1 MMRLVT
7 LAMLAFLTAMPAV
20 QAQSRATETTPQS
33 RSIAL
38 DAAERLLLER
48 NLVVVAAQRGL
59 DAARAQRLVA
69 ASMPPPNLS
78 IGNTTGEVNEY
89 GQRLQAT
96 RFYWPTN
103 NVAIGLSV
111 VVEGGGR
118 RSLRT
123 RFAEEQISIAEAQV
137 LDILRQQLFQL
148 RQVFLQALLARANLD
163 VAEANKASLD
173 RTEALLRRQA
183 QEGQIPEGDL
193 LRFQASRPAMEAD
206 AAIAAQTYA
215 SAAAMLAALLAED
228 PAITLGSSAT
238 ARPRLGNTGP
248 VALAPSGRLQS
259 NTELGLTRDQ
269 ILAAAENR
277 ADVLVAKRN
286 LSAAS
291 ANREL
296 AESQRTRDV
305 TVGVVASRTR
315 LPQDLQGTATANN
328 QLGLSLSVPIFTSRI
343 VEGNVGV
350 ATAQQGQAEAMARAA
365 LLGARADA
373 ATAWIV
379 WEQARALRALYDGGA
394 LRRAEEAYAVAE
406 RAYLAGGRS
415 FIEVLDALRTLNA
428 TRIAANQARHG
439 ALLALANLEQAS
451 GISGLM
457 PRL

>member
-1 MMRLVT
+1 MIV
-7 LAMLAFLTAMPAV
+7 LAAPAA
-20 QAQSRATETTPQS
+20 QAQNRTRETPSQS
-33 RSIAL
+33 RSITL
-38 DAAERLLLER
+38 DAAERLLVDR
-48 NLVVVAAQRGL
+48 NLVLVSAQRGL

-78 IGNTTGEVNEY
+78 VGNTSGELNEN
-89 GQRLQAT
+89 GQSLQGSRL
-96 RFYWPTN
+96 YWPTN
-103 NVAIGLSV
+103 NITLGLSV

-123 RFAEEQISIAEAQV
+123 RFGEEQISVAEAQV

-148 RQVFLQALLARANLD
+148 RQVFLQALLARANLA
-163 VAEANKASLD
+163 VAEANKISLD

-193 LRFQASRPAMEAD
+193 LRFQASRPAIEAD

-215 SAAAMLAALLAED
+215 SAAATLAALLAED
-228 PAITLGSSAT
+228 PGITSGSSST
-238 ARPRLGNTGP
+238 PRPRLGATGP
-248 VALAPSGRLQS
+248 VTLAPRGRLES
-259 NTELGLTRDQ
+259 SAELGLTRDQ
-269 ILAAAENR
+269 VLAASENR
-277 ADVLVAKRN
+277 ADVMVAKRN

-291 ANREL
+291 VNREL

-305 TVGVVASRTR
+305 TLGIMASRTR
-315 LPQDLQGTATANN
+315 LSQNVPGSASAND

-350 ATAQQGQAEAMARAA
+350 ATAQQGQAEALARAT

-373 ATAWIV
+373 ATAWVV
-379 WEQARALRALYDGGA
+379 WEQALALRQLYDGGA

-415 FIEVLDALRTLNA
+415 LIEVLDALRTLNA

-451 GISGLM
+451 GISGLI

>member
-1 MMRLVT
+1 MKRFLT
-7 LAMLAFLTAMPAV
+7 LAVLMIALTASVA
-20 QAQSRATETTPQS
+20 QAQNRAADAPAQG

-89 GQRLQAT
+89 GQSLQGTRL
-96 RFYWPTN
+96 YWPTN
-103 NVAIGLSV
+103 NFMLGLSV

-123 RFAEEQISIAEAQV
+123 RFAEEQISVAEAQV
-137 LDILRQQLFQL
+137 LDILRQQIFQL

-163 VAEANKASLD
+163 VADANKISLD

-193 LRFQASRPAMEAD
+193 LRFQASRPALEAD

-215 SAAAMLAALLAED
+215 AAAATLAALLAED
-228 PAITLGSSAT
+228 PAIASGSSPAG
-238 ARPRLGNTGP
+238 RPRLGRTGP
-248 VALAPSGRLQS
+248 VAITPRGRLDVS
-259 NTELGLTRDQ
+259 VELGFTRDQ
-269 ILAAAENR
+269 ILAATENR
-277 ADVLVAKRN
+277 ADVLVVKRN

-291 ANREL
+291 VNREL

-305 TVGVVASRTR
+305 TVGIMAGRTR
-315 LPQDLQGTATANN
+315 LSQNIPGSATAND
-328 QLGLSLSVPIFTSRI
+328 QLGLSLSIPIFTSRI

-350 ATAQQGQAEAMARAA
+350 AAAQQGQAEALARAT

-373 ATAWIV
+373 ATAWIS

-394 LRRAEEAYAVAE
+394 LRRAAEAYAVAE

-415 FIEVLDALRTLNA
+415 LIEVLDALRTLNT
-428 TRIAANQARHG
+428 TRIAANQARH
-439 ALLALANLEQAS
+439 ASVLAIANLEQAS

-457 PRL
+457 PRP